1 MVPVASTPSIST
13 RPPLGSSSPAM
24 MLKMVLLPQPD
35 GPIRLT
41 KRPCGIDSV
50 TGASAWKAPVGVLNV
65 MLTSSTHSF
74 GAEND
79 MRTPLARVAARIAQS
94 PADYIAKAVPA
105 AIAVCVCPRALI
117 EVPKPRP
124 MTANY
129 SICTSFRQACPGRC
143 VASGTSL
150 RFHIRCLEDGRP
162 ARDLGMHEAS
172 ELRRGALVL
181 GRQRSAEI
189 GQASLDSGV

>member
-1 MVPVASTPSIST
+1 MVPVASTPSNNT

-65 MLTSSTHSF
+65 MLTSATHSF

-94 PADYIAKAVPA
+94 PTDYIAKAVPA
-105 AIAVCVCPRALI
+105 AIAVCVWTRALI
-117 EVPKPRP
+117 EVPRLP
-124 MTANY
+124 AD
-129 SICTSFRQACPGRC
+129 GRELLHLHKLSAGVSWALC
-143 VASGTSL
+143 RIRDITSL
-150 RFHIRCLEDGRP
+150 PH
-162 ARDLGMHEAS
+162 
-172 ELRRGALVL
+172 
-181 GRQRSAEI
+181 
-189 GQASLDSGV
+189 SLP

>member
-65 MLTSSTHSF
+65 MLTSATQSF
-74 GAEND
+74 GAENV
-79 MRTPLARVAARIAQS
+79 MRTPLDRVAARIPQS
-94 PADYIAKAVPA
+94 LGDYIAKAVPA
-105 AIAVCVCPRALI
+105 AIAVCVWTRAVV
-117 EVPKPRP
+117 EVPGVPADGGELRHLHKLSAGVSWALSR
-124 MTANY
+124 
-129 SICTSFRQACPGRC
+129 IRDI
-143 VASGTSL
+143 TSL
-150 RFHIRCLEDGRP
+150 PH
-162 ARDLGMHEAS
+162 
-172 ELRRGALVL
+172 
-181 GRQRSAEI
+181 
-189 GQASLDSGV
+189 SLP

>member
-65 MLTSSTHSF
+65 MLTSATHSF

-79 MRTPLARVAARIAQS
+79 MRTPLDRVAARIAQS

-105 AIAVCVCPRALI
+105 AIAVCVWTRALI
-117 EVPKPRP
+117 EVPRLP
-124 MTANY
+124 A
-129 SICTSFRQACPGRC
+129 
-143 VASGTSL
+143 
-150 RFHIRCLEDGRP
+150 DGR
-162 ARDLGMHEAS
+162 
-172 ELRRGALVL
+172 ELLHLHKLSAAVTAAAEVNRRHAMCDEEPMPPC
-181 GRQRSAEI
+181 ACF
-189 GQASLDSGV
+189 

>member
-50 TGASAWKAPVGVLNV
+50 IGASAWKAPVGVLNV
-65 MLTSSTHSF
+65 MLTSATQSF

-79 MRTPLARVAARIAQS
+79 MRTPLDRIAARIPQS

-105 AIAVCVCPRALI
+105 AIAVCVWTRAVI
-117 EVPKPRP
+117 EVP
-124 MTANY
+124 
-129 SICTSFRQACPGRC
+129 
-143 VASGTSL
+143 
-150 RFHIRCLEDGRP
+150 RP
-162 ARDLGMHEAS
+162 ADGGELLHLHKLSAGVSWALSRIRDITSPPH
-172 ELRRGALVL
+172 
-181 GRQRSAEI
+181 
-189 GQASLDSGV
+189 SLP